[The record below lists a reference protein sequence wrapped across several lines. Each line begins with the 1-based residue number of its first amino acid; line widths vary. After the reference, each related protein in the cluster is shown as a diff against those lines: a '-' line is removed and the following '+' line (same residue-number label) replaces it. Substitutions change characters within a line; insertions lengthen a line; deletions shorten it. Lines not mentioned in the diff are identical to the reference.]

1 MSDVASA
8 AQMVIGPGMGM
19 DRILAFFEQS
29 GADELPFLGADGRF
43 IGFISKSRALG
54 AYRAKLLELVEE
66 NE

>member
-1 MSDVASA
+1 
-8 AQMVIGPGMGM
+8 MGM
-19 DRILAFFEQS
+19 DRVLAYFEQS

-66 NE
+66 SE